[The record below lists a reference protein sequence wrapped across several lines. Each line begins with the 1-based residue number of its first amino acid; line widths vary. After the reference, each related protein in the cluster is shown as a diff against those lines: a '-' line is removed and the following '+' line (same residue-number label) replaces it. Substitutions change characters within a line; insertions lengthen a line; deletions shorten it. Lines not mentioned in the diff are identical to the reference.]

1 MGDEQGVAGTPTGPP
16 PPPVCVTV
24 PKAELWGTT
33 WPNG

>member
-1 MGDEQGVAGTPTGPP
+1 MGDEQGVAGTPTGP